1 MKKLSQEYYQKD
13 ALTLAQDLMGKIL
26 CHKTAQGILMGRIVE
41 TEAYLEDDKACHG
54 YQGKKTQRTAP
65 LFLPGGHI
73 YTYFTYGIHTLFNI
87 VSGPE
92 NQAEAVLIRSLL
104 PIQGEEIFY
113 QNRYQVKKEE
123 ATSYQRKNLLNG
135 PAKLTQAMEIS
146 LEDNTKD
153 LQGDIYLLDDGYR
166 GDLKATKRIG
176 IDYAEEAVD
185 YPYRF
190 IFK

>member
-92 NQAEAVLIRSLL
+92 DQAEAVLIRSLL
-104 PIQGEEIFY
+104 PMQGEEIFY

-123 ATSYQRKNLLNG
+123 ATSYQKKNLLNG

>member
-41 TEAYLEDDKACHG
+41 TEAYLENDKACHG
-54 YQGKKTQRTAP
+54 YKGKKTQRTGP

-166 GDLKATKRIG
+166 SDLKATKRIG

>member
-54 YQGKKTQRTAP
+54 YQGKKTQRTGP

-104 PIQGEEIFY
+104 PMQGEEIFY

-146 LEDNTKD
+146 LEDNAKD

>member
-54 YQGKKTQRTAP
+54 YQGKKTQRTGP

-104 PIQGEEIFY
+104 PMQGEEIFH

-146 LEDNTKD
+146 LEDNAKD